1 MKPSRA
7 IGVAVSAA
15 LLLVL
20 GTMPRAQVT
29 TARAGNEPLD
39 VVQLR
44 PNFHVIAGAGG
55 NIAVQTGPNGALLVD
70 TGRADAAG
78 RVLAAIQKITD
89 QPISLIVNTSPDGDY
104 VGGNALVGKAG
115 RNIFGAAPGEHTA
128 IFASEKVLLRM
139 SAPTG
144 QVSPFPAETWPTD
157 TFAEPRKDLYFNKE
171 GVQIIQVPA
180 GHSDAAS
187 IVFFRA
193 SDVVVTGRVLDATR
207 FPVID
212 VAKGGSVQG
221 EIDGLNRVIDLAI
234 RPVPFVF
241 DGGGT
246 SIVPGRGRV
255 YDKIDVVE
263 YRDMM
268 VVVRDVVEDMIKR
281 GMTLAQVKAAA
292 PAKPYERQ
300 YGASSGPWTTDDFVE
315 AVYQN
320 LSARK

>member
-1 MKPSRA
+1 MRPSRA
-7 IGVAVSAA
+7 IAVSVIV
-15 LLLVL
+15 LLVVCA
-20 GTMPRAQVT
+20 MPRAQAT
-29 TARAGNEPLD
+29 TAAQTSGEPLD

-55 NIAVQTGPNGALLVD
+55 NIAVQTGSNGVLLVD
-70 TGRADAAG
+70 TGRADMAD

-89 QPISLIVNTSPDGDY
+89 QTISLIINTSPDGDH
-104 VGGNALVGKAG
+104 VGGNARLGKAG
-115 RNIFGAAPGEHTA
+115 RNIFGATPGETTA

-144 QVSPFPAETWPTD
+144 QVSPFPSETWPTD

-180 GHSDAAS
+180 GQSDADS

-193 SDVVVTGRVLDATR
+193 SDVVVAGKVIDATR

-212 VAKGGSVQG
+212 VTKGGSVQG

-246 SIVPGRGRV
+246 YVVPGRGRV

-268 VVVRDVVEDMIKR
+268 VVIRDVIQDMIRR
-281 GMTLAQVKAAA
+281 GMTLTQVKAAA
-292 PAKPYERQ
+292 PAKAYERQ
-300 YGASSGPWTTDDFVE
+300 FGANTGPWTTDNFIE

-320 LSARK
+320 LTATK